1 MAAALDRQL
10 GILTA
15 QLADTPPERADL
27 PSDESIGVGFV
38 AWAKQLT
45 AGAEAGAAGRE
56 RAGGNSEG
64 NERWGGGWKSRE
76 GGLQTIAEAFGA
88 HNSAAARQAGMERAL
103 EEMDDDYRLP
113 RNHQPQGYIDM
124 SRCG

>member
-1 MAAALDRQL
+1 MAAALGRQL

-15 QLADTPPERADL
+15 QLADTPPERTDL
-27 PSDESIGVGFV
+27 PLDESIGVGFV

-45 AGAEAGAAGRE
+45 AGAEAGSGTDRG
-56 RAGGNSEG
+56 GGNSEG
-64 NERWGGGWKSRE
+64 SEQWGGGWKSRE
-76 GGLQTIAEAFGA
+76 GGLQAVAEAFGA
-88 HNSAAARQAGMERAL
+88 HNSAGARQAGMERAL

-124 SRCG
+124 SRCD